1 MQRPFFGLFLG
12 VFVARALVL
21 SALALRVAS
30 QQWVLLLDSAL
41 VVMVLVSE
49 TLVLVSEP
57 LVLAELAVRQA
68 VVH

>member
-1 MQRPFFGLFLG
+1 M
-12 VFVARALVL
+12 FVARALVL
-21 SALALRVAS
+21 SALVLRVAS
-30 QQWVLLLDSAL
+30 QQWVLLVALLDSAL

-68 VVH
+68 VAH